1 MRTTSRFPT
10 VSKIAFVAAA
20 STLAFAAGTAHASK
34 CTPTP
39 WDEIGP
45 FYRPNAPVRSTIGKG
60 YVLSGTVR
68 SAQDCSVI
76 RNARIEV
83 WQTGPNGDYSD
94 AYRATLFSDQQ
105 GRYRLQTSFPTAYAA
120 RPPHIHILVDAK
132 GFEGLITQHYPKQGA
147 KEATFDLVLV
157 PEQPEQGKGRVEDA
171 LGGRKQPAR
180 R

>member
-1 MRTTSRFPT
+1 MTNTSWLPT
-10 VSKIAFVAAA
+10 LRKITLVAAA
-20 STLAFAAGTAHASK
+20 STLMFVSGTAHAAK

-45 FYRPNAPVRSTIGKG
+45 FYRPNPPVRSTIGKG

-68 SAQDCSVI
+68 SAQDCSVV

-105 GRYRLQTSFPTAYAA
+105 GRYRLQTSYPAAYAA

-132 GFEGLITQHYPKQGA
+132 GFEGLVTQHYPKPGA

-157 PEQPEQGKGRVEDA
+157 PEQSEQGKGRVEDV
-171 LGGRKQPAR
+171 LGGRKPPTKR
-180 R
+180 